1 MDAMVG
7 SSAEL
12 DEGCFQRR
20 SWKERTTR
28 FARTL
33 FRCSCIEAQERDWD
47 TLCSQ
52 DARDDNLIACMAG
65 EVESIHIIV
74 EDLGLINPSF
84 ILCTDDIQVEEEED
98 PTPRC
103 AMARSSSSV
112 SVSQRAARKKKLAP
126 LSSLPLQQRAELGS
140 MNSEED
146 SLVFGVGASSSAGT
160 SDGGLLTPPV
170 INLIPP
176 TPSDVD
182 IADDDQFF
190 DINSEEDSV
199 ALTSGSEGVDSV
211 CSLATGKLETD
222 EDKDGR
228 MTEQVSDQ
236 DKPQADDVKVEDHPL
251 SPPMKE
257 TDETEKEIASVGDS
271 RAERS
276 LQSFLRSTFQVAPL
290 PEYPRKSEPA
300 VLLKQQ
306 SVAHAARQHQDHTI
320 LMPS

>member
-7 SSAEL
+7 SPVEL
-12 DEGCFQRR
+12 DEGCLRRR
-20 SWKERTTR
+20 SWIERTTR
-28 FARTL
+28 FARNL
-33 FRCSCIEAQERDWD
+33 FRCSCMEAQERDWD

-52 DARDDNLIACMAG
+52 DGRDDNLIACTAE

-112 SVSQRAARKKKLAP
+112 SVSQRAAQKRKLAP
-126 LSSLPLQQRAELGS
+126 LSSLPLQPRAELGS
-140 MNSEED
+140 VNSEED
-146 SLVFGVGASSSAGT
+146 SLVFGVGASSSVGT

-182 IADDDQFF
+182 TADDDQFF

-211 CSLATGKLETD
+211 SSLPTGKLETD
-222 EDKDGR
+222 DEKDGR
-228 MTEQVSDQ
+228 MREQYADE
-236 DKPQADDVKVEDHPL
+236 DKPEADDVKVEDQSL
-251 SPPMKE
+251 SPPVKE
-257 TDETEKEIASVGDS
+257 TDERDREITSVAAADVGES

-290 PEYPRKSEPA
+290 PEYPRKSKLA
-300 VLLKQQ
+300 VLIKQQ
-306 SVAHAARQHQDHTI
+306 SATHAARQH
-320 LMPS
+320 